1 MTTIE
6 YGATIEVL
14 GKPKEHVEGM
24 LKSILQ
30 KLKEDDRFIL
40 KESKVHEATLQE
52 GTELFAT
59 FMEVELKTEGVDNI
73 TGFCFDFM
81 PSSIEI
87 AAPSELKLSAADYSA
102 YLNDLQAKLHQVD
115 MLAKQMKM
123 ERDMNASNLAA
134 LLKNNILVLLNN
146 NKLTIEQLA
155 GFTGVNADKL
165 ADYLDKLIDMG
176 KIDLDGEKYTRIQGV

>member
-1 MTTIE
+1 
-6 YGATIEVL
+6 
-14 GKPKEHVEGM
+14 
-24 LKSILQ
+24 
-30 KLKEDDRFIL
+30 
-40 KESKVHEATLQE
+40 
-52 GTELFAT
+52 
-59 FMEVELKTEGVDNI
+59 
-73 TGFCFDFM
+73 
-81 PSSIEI
+81 
-87 AAPSELKLSAADYSA
+87 
-102 YLNDLQAKLHQVD
+102 
-115 MLAKQMKM
+115 MKM